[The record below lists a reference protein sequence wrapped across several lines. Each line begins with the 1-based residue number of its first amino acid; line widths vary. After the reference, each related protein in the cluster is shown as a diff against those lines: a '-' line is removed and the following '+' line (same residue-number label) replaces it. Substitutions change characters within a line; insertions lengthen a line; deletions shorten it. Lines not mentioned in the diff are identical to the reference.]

1 MTGTTRAAA
10 GMVMA
15 AAIVVGPLAG
25 MAAAGAREGDPADPH
40 VRSDSGAIVALIGR
54 ASDGSPTFRR
64 LLEAIDAT
72 NGVVYLS
79 DLKCLDGQRACF
91 TGVTMAGTRRNLWV
105 RVDVKRHDDDWD
117 VIRSIAHELRHTLE
131 ILEVPSIASTAAMH
145 FFYQNVGYQGGR
157 RSYETQ
163 AAVDAGEAVRDEVR
177 ASAQRAKTK

>member
-1 MTGTTRAAA
+1 MTRTTRAAA

-105 RVDVKRHDDDWD
+105 RVDVKRHDPLDCARAPSHVGDPRGPVHCVDSRDALLLSECWLP
-117 VIRSIAHELRHTLE
+117 RWKEEL
-131 ILEVPSIASTAAMH
+131 
-145 FFYQNVGYQGGR
+145 
-157 RSYETQ
+157 
-163 AAVDAGEAVRDEVR
+163 
-177 ASAQRAKTK
+177 